1 MPRTLISLLA
11 VLLAGAALPARA
23 QDDADKDAPVGTMAP
38 AIMAWRAPAPSGAG
52 RPPLVHARASTELL
66 RKWREELAVEP
77 ESKARTDLLGAL
89 SDLEAGGAKADLAEG
104 QAFVDGHLG
113 DFNEILRTL
122 PKDAPASLVR
132 KASRAAAELNAR
144 SERWSD
150 AREFAE
156 RALSFDPGDVG
167 ALLSRSQANTGLAD
181 FARGYADAE
190 RAASL
195 APENAEAFTAR
206 ASAAYGLGNYLQAAE
221 DARRALA
228 LAPEDKTAF
237 QIMKLSEGRS
247 RKAPDF
253 EKTAAPQLAD
263 TVEREYHGMTEQLN
277 QVQELRQAPVEEVAS
292 PNVARMVSSAG
303 AKLTVKDYYGAV
315 EDADKALAVDPNNAR
330 ALYYRA
336 AAHNLIGE
344 YGEASRDATR
354 GLAMQPND
362 SALHDARAWAY
373 NRMGRFVDAIADAH
387 AALEADP
394 KDGYAL
400 ANRAYADEQRGDYE
414 AMAEDYK
421 AAAALNPQFEA
432 TYADAARRHG
442 LTPELTS
449 AKADPTVSKAD
460 ARKRRH
466 ERSFAL
472 IIVSSLV
479 GGLLVALG
487 ILHVTG
493 TARAAAPAVP
503 APPATGI
510 EADYTLGKPLGQG
523 GMGIV
528 YEAYDRKLKR
538 AVAIKMLRDEFKL
551 DDSAKKSFM
560 EEARTVAELH
570 HPAIVDIHNIIEDER
585 GLYLIF
591 ERLEGKTLDVVLGER
606 KRLPLNEVRDVLK
619 PVCDA
624 LTYAHGR
631 DVVHRDLKP
640 SNVMLTAEGVKVLDF
655 GISRHAARA
664 GKAATT
670 QTVTGTP
677 HYMAPEQEYGIVQKE
692 NDVFS
697 LGAVLYEMVTGARPY
712 EGAHSAK
719 LAKSYIRASTR
730 LPGVPLELDALIDR
744 CLEPDAEKRLQSPAE
759 FWRLLAAVPDFAAAA
774 DA

>member
-1 MPRTLISLLA
+1 MRRLSTPLL
-11 VLLAGAALPARA
+11 LLGLVAAALSARA
-23 QDDADKDAPVGTMAP
+23 QDDADKDAPVGTASP
-38 AIMAWRAPAPSGAG
+38 AIIAWRAPQAPAA
-52 RPPLVHARASTELL
+52 RPPLVHSQDSIALL
-66 RKWREELAVEP
+66 RAVREGLAE
-77 ESKARTDLLGAL
+77 EADGKAKTDLLGAL
-89 SDLEAGGAKADLAEG
+89 SDLESGAA
-104 QAFVDGHLG
+104 QAVPDVSQAWIDGHLG
-113 DFNEILRTL
+113 NFNEVLRTL
-122 PKDAPASLVR
+122 PKGTPAPLLQ
-132 KASRAAAELNAR
+132 KADRAAAKLNAR
-144 SERWSD
+144 SERWQDSL
-150 AREFAE
+150 EFAE
-156 RALSFDPGDVG
+156 KALAFDPDDRET
-167 ALLSRSQANTGLAD
+167 LISRSQANTGLAD
-181 FARGYADAE
+181 FAHGYADAE
-190 RAASL
+190 RALQLSPDA
-195 APENAEAFTAR
+195 AGFTAR
-206 ASAAYGLGNYLQAAE
+206 AAAAYGLGNYLQAAE
-221 DARRALA
+221 DAKRALA

-237 QIMKLSEGRS
+237 QIMKLSEGRT
-247 RKAPDF
+247 KKVPDF
-253 EKTAAPQLAD
+253 ERTAAPQLAD

-277 QVQELRQAPVEEVAS
+277 QVQERRDAPLEELAS

-315 EDADKALAVDPNNAR
+315 EDADKALAVDPNNTR

-362 SALHDARAWAY
+362 APLHDARAWAY

-414 AMAEDYK
+414 SMAEDYK
-421 AAAALNPQFEA
+421 AAAALNAQFEP
-432 TYADAARRHG
+432 TYEDAARRHG
-442 LTPELTS
+442 LTPQPPS
-449 AKADPTVSKAD
+449 KRDKTVSELD
-460 ARKRRH
+460 AKRHRH
-466 ERSFAL
+466 ERSFFVIFL
-472 IIVSSLV
+472 SSLL
-479 GGLLVALG
+479 GGMLVALG

-493 TARAAAPAVP
+493 TAKTAAPA
-503 APPATGI
+503 AAKPPATGI
-510 EADYTLGKPLGQG
+510 EADYALGKALGQG

-528 YEAYDRKLKR
+528 YEAYDKKLKR
-538 AVAIKMLRDEFKL
+538 PVAIKMLRDEFKI
-551 DDSAKKSFM
+551 DESAKKAFM

-591 ERLEGKTLDVVLGER
+591 ERLQGKTLDVVLSER
-606 KRLPLNEVRDVLK
+606 KRLTLREVKDVLK

-624 LTYAHGR
+624 LIYAHGH

-640 SNVMLTAEGVKVLDF
+640 SNVMLTQDGVKVLDF

-664 GKAATT
+664 GKANTT

-697 LGAVLYEMVTGARPY
+697 LGAVLYEMLTGVRPY
-712 EGAHSAK
+712 EGAHQAK

-730 LPGVPLELDALIDR
+730 LPGMPLELDELIDR

-759 FWRLLAAVPDFAAAA
+759 FWRLLAAVPDYAAAN

>member
-1 MPRTLISLLA
+1 MVRTLIPLFV
-11 VLLAGAALPARA
+11 VLLVGAALPARA
-23 QDDADKDAPVGTMAP
+23 QDDADKDAPVGTMSP
-38 AIMAWRAPAPSGAG
+38 AIIAWRAPAPASAS
-52 RPPLVHARASTELL
+52 RPPLVPGRPSMELL
-66 RKWREELAVEP
+66 RKWRDDLAGEP
-77 ESKARTDLLGAL
+77 EGKPRADLLGAL
-89 SDLEAGGAKADLAEG
+89 SDLEAAAAKAAPGDD
-104 QAFVDGHLG
+104 QAYIDGHLG

-122 PKDAPASLVR
+122 PKDAPAGLVR
-132 KASRAAAELNAR
+132 KASRAAAELNVR
-144 SERWSD
+144 SERWQD

-156 RALSFDPGDVG
+156 RALAFDRDDVG
-167 ALLSRSQANTGLAD
+167 ALLFRSQAATGLAD
-181 FARGYADAE
+181 FAAGYADAE
-190 RAASL
+190 RAAQL
-195 APENAEAFTAR
+195 APDNAQAFTAR
-206 ASAAYGLGNYLQAAE
+206 AAAAYGLGNYLQAAE
-221 DARRALA
+221 DAKRALA

-237 QIMKLSEGRS
+237 QIMKLSEGRT

-253 EKTAAPQLAD
+253 EKSAAPQLAD

-277 QVQELRQAPVEEVAS
+277 QVQELRAAPVEELAS
-292 PNVARMVSSAG
+292 PNVSRMVSSAG

-315 EDADKALAVDPNNAR
+315 EDADKALAVDPNNTR
-330 ALYYRA
+330 ALYFRA

-362 SALHDARAWAY
+362 AALHDARAWAY
-373 NRMGRFVDAIADAH
+373 NRMGRFVEAIADAH

-414 AMAEDYK
+414 SMAEDYK
-421 AAAALNPQFEA
+421 AAAALNPQFEQ

-442 LTPELTS
+442 LTPAPQAPGDRTL
-449 AKADPTVSKAD
+449 SKAD
-460 ARKRRH
+460 ARRRRH
-466 ERSFAL
+466 ARSFVL

-493 TARAAAPAVP
+493 TAKAAAPAVP

-510 EADYTLGKPLGQG
+510 EADYALGKPLGQG

-528 YEAYDRKLKR
+528 YEAYDKKLKR
-538 AVAIKMLRDEFKL
+538 PVAIKMLRDEFKL

-606 KRLPLNEVRDVLK
+606 KRLPLREAREVLK

-640 SNVMLTAEGVKVLDF
+640 SNVMLTESGVKVLDF

-664 GKAATT
+664 GKANTT

-697 LGAVLYEMVTGARPY
+697 LGAVLYEMVTGVRPY

-719 LAKSYIRASTR
+719 LAKSYIRVSTR
-730 LPGVPLELDALIDR
+730 LPGAPLELDALIDR
-744 CLEPDAEKRLQSPAE
+744 CLEPDAEKRLPSPAE
-759 FWRLLAAVPDFAAAA
+759 FWRLLAAVPDFAAAS

>member
-1 MPRTLISLLA
+1 MRRTAIPLLLA
-11 VLLAGAALPARA
+11 VLAVIFAAASGRA
-23 QDDADKDAPVGTMAP
+23 QDDADKDAPVGTRSP
-38 AIMAWRAPAPSGAG
+38 ATTAWRAPATAG
-52 RPPLVHARASTELL
+52 SMPPLVHAQASTALL
-66 RKWREELAVEP
+66 RKWREEIAAEP
-77 ESKARTDLLGAL
+77 QSRPKTDLLGAL
-89 SDLEAGGAKADLAEG
+89 SDLEAGAARVPPEES
-104 QAFVDGHLG
+104 QAWVDAHLG

-122 PKDAPASLVR
+122 PKDAPAPLLQ
-132 KASRAAAELNAR
+132 KASRAAARLNDRA
-144 SERWSD
+144 ERWQD

-156 RALSFDPGDVG
+156 RALDFDRDDVD

-181 FARGYADAE
+181 FTRGYADAE
-190 RAASL
+190 RAAQL
-195 APENAEAFTAR
+195 APSSADAYTAR
-206 ASAAYGLGNYLQAAE
+206 AAAAYGLGNYLQAAE

-237 QIMKLSEGRS
+237 QLMKLSEGRTK
-247 RKAPDF
+247 KAPDF
-253 EKTAAPQLAD
+253 EKAAAPQLAD

-277 QVQELRQAPVEEVAS
+277 QVEERRQAPVEEPGPSA
-292 PNVARMVSSAG
+292 VARMVSSSG

-315 EDADKALAVDPNNAR
+315 EDADKALELDPNNTR
-330 ALYYRA
+330 ALYFRA

-344 YGEASRDATR
+344 YGEAARDATR

-362 SALHDARAWAY
+362 APLHDARSWAY
-373 NRMGRFVDAIADAH
+373 NRMGRFEDAIADAH
-387 AALEADP
+387 FSLEADP

-400 ANRAYADEQRGDYE
+400 ANRAYAEEQKGDYE

-421 AAAALNPQFEA
+421 AASALNPQFEP
-432 TYADAARRHG
+432 TYEDAARRHG
-442 LTPELTS
+442 LTPEPPSRRDKTL
-449 AKADPTVSKAD
+449 SKLD
-460 ARKRRH
+460 ERRRRH
-466 ERSFAL
+466 ERSFVL
-472 IIVSSLV
+472 IVFSSLL

-487 ILHVTG
+487 ILHVT
-493 TARAAAPAVP
+493 TPAKSAPATP
-503 APPATGI
+503 APMPGI
-510 EADYTLGKPLGQG
+510 EADYALGKPLGQG

-538 AVAIKMLRDEFKL
+538 PVAIKMLRDEFKL

-570 HPAIVDIHNIIEDER
+570 HPAIVDIHNIIEDDR

-591 ERLEGKTLDVVLGER
+591 ERLEGRTLDVVLAEK
-606 KRLPLNEVRDVLK
+606 KRLPLSEVKDVLK
-619 PVCDA
+619 QVCEA
-624 LTYAHGR
+624 LEYAHGR

-640 SNVMLTAEGVKVLDF
+640 SNVMLTAAGVKVLDF

-664 GKAATT
+664 GKANTT

-697 LGAVLYEMVTGARPY
+697 LGAVLYEMVTGVRPY
-712 EGAHSAK
+712 EGAHQTK

-730 LPGVPLELDALIDR
+730 VHGVPLELDSLIDR
-744 CLEPDAEKRLQSPAE
+744 CLEPDAEKRLKSPAE
-759 FWRLLAAVPDFAAAA
+759 FWRLLAAVPDFTAAA